1 MEQARAL
8 QVKAEHDIRH
18 CTTAVGQ
25 AAQSL
30 RHIQQEAA
38 EAAETVWRR
47 QVAQHEAAVRH
58 EQEAFQAEQ
67 VWSET
72 TLPCPGPLH
81 AALPRPTLPCP
92 ALPCPAPPCSPLSCL
107 ALLQTCAAL
116 VCPSPVL
123 ACPS

>member
-92 ALPCPAPPCSPLSCL
+92 ALPCPAPLSCL